1 MVKNLYQ
8 SWQKQVKEEERK
20 KKKPTKTTQNP
31 HTQIFFKTH
40 MESLKLH
47 LYQINLGGLSVIKHA
62 ERVPIKKLI

>member
-8 SWQKQVKEEERK
+8 VKKEKQVKKRERK
-20 KKKPTKTTQNP
+20 KQLKP
-31 HTQIFFKTH
+31 HIAQIFFKTH

-62 ERVPIKKLI
+62 ERVPIKS